1 MEKVVRENRPILEI
15 EHIRKQFIG
24 CLALDDVN
32 VCFREHEV
40 HAIIGENGAGKST
53 MCKILTGIYQPDE
66 GVIKLDG
73 KATHMKNTH
82 DSKSKGI
89 SML

>member
-32 VCFREHEV
+32 VCFR
-40 HAIIGENGAGKST
+40 
-53 MCKILTGIYQPDE
+53 
-66 GVIKLDG
+66 
-73 KATHMKNTH
+73 
-82 DSKSKGI
+82 
-89 SML
+89 